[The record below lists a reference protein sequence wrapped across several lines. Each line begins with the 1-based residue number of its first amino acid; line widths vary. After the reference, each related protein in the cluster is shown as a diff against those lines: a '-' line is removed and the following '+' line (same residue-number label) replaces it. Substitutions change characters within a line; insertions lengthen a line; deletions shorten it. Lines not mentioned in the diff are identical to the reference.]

1 MTQKRDIGKIIR
13 EFGLAAVVLLIAIIM
28 SFLSPTFL
36 TANNITNILRQISI
50 NGVLAVGMTF
60 VILTGGI
67 DLSVGSLVA
76 VTSVICGSLLE
87 GGMNTAFT

>member
-60 VILTGGI
+60 VILTGVSI
-67 DLSVGSLVA
+67 
-76 VTSVICGSLLE
+76 
-87 GGMNTAFT
+87 FP

>member
-60 VILTGGI
+60 VILTG
-67 DLSVGSLVA
+67 
-76 VTSVICGSLLE
+76 
-87 GGMNTAFT
+87 